1 VGHQHQPALDPPRDL
16 RLGEP
21 ATLSPELDL
30 KGQDLIGMDRQ
41 EVLHRPRAR
50 AVGRPLH
57 RLDDRSQTAAASQ
70 RVHTAAQLA
79 VQVEGV
85 GPISEGAQREELGEG
100 LRHGTERTERRRCH
114 ADGTVTTCP
123 GGPVPDSYL
132 DSRGRDDVL
141 SGGAR
146 RIPITT
152 PAGDFSVWTKRVGN
166 NPSIRLL
173 LLHGGPG
180 ATHEYFECFDSFLP
194 AAGVEY
200 YYYDQLGSSY
210 SDAPDDPSLWETD
223 RFVDEVEQVRVALG
237 LDADSL
243 FLLGHSWG
251 GVLAVEYALR
261 YQQHLKGLVISNM
274 MMSIPAYNAYAQST
288 FLPTMD
294 PAVVAE
300 IQAMEAAGSTDNPRY
315 EELLQP
321 HYEQH
326 VLRMPAE
333 QWPDPV
339 NRAFA
344 HINASIYV
352 PMQGP
357 SELGASGKLVEW
369 DRIADLSSITV
380 PTLVIGGA
388 HDTMDPA
395 HMEKVAADL
404 PQGRYLH
411 CADGSHMAMY
421 DDQETYMAGLVEFL
435 TTT

>member
-1 VGHQHQPALDPPRDL
+1 
-16 RLGEP
+16 
-21 ATLSPELDL
+21 
-30 KGQDLIGMDRQ
+30 
-41 EVLHRPRAR
+41 
-50 AVGRPLH
+50 
-57 RLDDRSQTAAASQ
+57 
-70 RVHTAAQLA
+70 
-79 VQVEGV
+79 
-85 GPISEGAQREELGEG
+85 
-100 LRHGTERTERRRCH
+100 
-114 ADGTVTTCP
+114 
-123 GGPVPDSYL
+123 
-132 DSRGRDDVL
+132 
-141 SGGAR
+141 
-146 RIPITT
+146 
-152 PAGDFSVWTKRVGN
+152 
-166 NPSIRLL
+166 
-173 LLHGGPG
+173 
-180 ATHEYFECFDSFLP
+180 
-194 AAGVEY
+194 
-200 YYYDQLGSSY
+200 
-210 SDAPDDPSLWETD
+210 
-223 RFVDEVEQVRVALG
+223 
-237 LDADSL
+237 
-243 FLLGHSWG
+243 
-251 GVLAVEYALR
+251 
-261 YQQHLKGLVISNM
+261 M

-300 IQAMEAAGSTDNPRY
+300 IQAMEAAGSTDNARY

-395 HMEKVAADL
+395 HMEQVAADL